1 MGNHWCTARKE
12 IRYGK
17 HDDHTPEYKDMY
29 SNPEPDYRYESNFS
43 KAQGLR
49 TKSVTT
55 GSFFLVNHKMIQI
68 G

>member
-1 MGNHWCTARKE
+1 
-12 IRYGK
+12 
-17 HDDHTPEYKDMY
+17 MY

-49 TKSVTT
+49 TKIDTD

-68 G
+68 D